1 MVYNLHLFKK
11 GKIQKTIQ
19 EKVYMY
25 GKNGKLLS
33 CNVSSEY
40 DELRLFDEDNRYIVT
55 YKYVSSDNGK
65 SVFKR

>member
-1 MVYNLHLFKK
+1 
-11 GKIQKTIQ
+11 
-19 EKVYMY
+19 MY
-25 GKNGKLLS
+25 GEGGKFLS

-40 DELRLFDEDNRYIVT
+40 DELRLFDGDNRYIVT